1 MGKPTWLN
9 GMDKILTPPCG
20 SLRASDEDDAERAA
34 VSLSERGVQG
44 RDRGE
49 ESSIE
54 GSSNPRC
61 CCGAE
66 MKKVYSKPVLRE
78 LDKDAAVVAEFSRAE
93 HRH

>member
-1 MGKPTWLN
+1 MRMMQSGQRYRCQN
-9 GMDKILTPPCG
+9 VEC
-20 SLRASDEDDAERAA
+20 RAEIEVKKA
-34 VSLSERGVQG
+34 
-44 RDRGE
+44 
-49 ESSIE
+49 SIE

>member
-1 MGKPTWLN
+1 MRMMQSGQRYRCQN
-9 GMDKILTPPCG
+9 VEC
-20 SLRASDEDDAERAA
+20 RAEIEAKKA
-34 VSLSERGVQG
+34 
-44 RDRGE
+44 
-49 ESSIE
+49 SIE